1 MNVLNVKASAH
12 SYEVIIDENIRFNLK
27 DYLPKDYSSIL
38 IITDENVAP
47 LYLADVTSSL
57 QDFTVYEAIIPSGE
71 ASKDIEHFYQLQT
84 VAITKGLDRN
94 SLIIALGGGVV
105 GDLAGFVASSY
116 MRGIDYIQVPTT
128 ILSHDSSVGG
138 KVAINH
144 QHGKNMIGAFFP
156 PQAVVYD
163 VTTLDTLPEHEV
175 RSGYAELIKEAFIA
189 DEAFLTE
196 LFKTEITKVS
206 NDALVS
212 HLFNGI
218 KIKANIVEKDER
230 ESYLRK
236 FLNFGHTL
244 AHALEAELGYG
255 KITHGEAVAV
265 GMLFALRVSEN
276 KYEIT
281 LPYEAYF
288 NWLKMNDYP
297 ISLFDVNIERIV
309 QLMKS
314 DKKSQNQTVQMVLL
328 TALAKPDVVEL
339 TDTELLAYLES
350 FKEELKSQ

>member
-1 MNVLNVKASAH
+1 MNLLNVKASAH
-12 SYEVIIDENIRFNLK
+12 SYQINIDKNIRFNLK
-27 DYLPKDYSSIL
+27 DYLAKDYNAIL
-38 IITDENVAP
+38 IISDDKVAP
-47 LYLADVTSSL
+47 LYLKDVASSL
-57 QDFTVYEAIIPSGE
+57 HAFKVYEAIIPSGE

-84 VAITKGLDRN
+84 AAITNGLDRN

-105 GDLAGFVASSY
+105 GDLAGFVASTY

-128 ILSHDSSVGG
+128 ILAHDSSVGG

-144 QHGKNMIGAFFP
+144 QLGKNMIGSFYP

-189 DEAFLTE
+189 DEAFLGE
-196 LFKTEITKVS
+196 LFTTDIKKVS
-206 NDALVS
+206 NEDLVK
-212 HLFNGI
+212 HLYNGV
-218 KIKANIVEKDER
+218 KIKAGVVEKDER

-255 KITHGEAVAV
+255 KVTHGEAVAI
-265 GMLFALRVSEN
+265 GMLFAIRVSEG
-276 KYEIT
+276 KYKIS
-281 LPYEAYF
+281 LPYEAYSD
-288 NWLKMNDYP
+288 WLNQNDYP
-297 ISLFDVNIERIV
+297 ISLFGVNLERII

-328 TALAKPDVVEL
+328 TELAKPVVVEL

-350 FKEELKSQ
+350 FDEELTTK

>member
-1 MNVLNVKASAH
+1 MNKLDVKASAH
-12 SYEVIIDENIRFNLK
+12 SYKVIIDENIRFNLK
-27 DYLPKDYSSIL
+27 DYLLKDYSAIL
-38 IITDENVAP
+38 IITDDNVAP

-57 QDFTVYEAIIPSGE
+57 KDFTVFETIIPSGE

-84 VAITKGLDRN
+84 VAITNGLDRN

-116 MRGIDYIQVPTT
+116 MRGVDYIQVPTT

-144 QHGKNMIGAFFP
+144 QQGKNMIGAFFP
-156 PQAVVYD
+156 PQAVIYD
-163 VTTLDTLPEHEV
+163 VATLDSLPEHEV

-189 DEAFLTE
+189 DETFLIE
-196 LFKTEITKVS
+196 LLKTNIANVP
-206 NDALVS
+206 NQDLVR

-218 KIKANIVEKDER
+218 KIKADIVEKDER

-265 GMLFALRVSEN
+265 GMLFAMRVSEG
-276 KYEIT
+276 KYNIS

-297 ISLFDVNIERIV
+297 ISLFDVDLNRII
-309 QLMKS
+309 QLMKG
-314 DKKSQNQTVQMVLL
+314 DKKSQNKTVQMVLL
-328 TALAKPDVVEL
+328 TELAKPDVVEL
-339 TDTELLAYLES
+339 TDAELLAYLES
-350 FKEELKSQ
+350 FAEELAMK